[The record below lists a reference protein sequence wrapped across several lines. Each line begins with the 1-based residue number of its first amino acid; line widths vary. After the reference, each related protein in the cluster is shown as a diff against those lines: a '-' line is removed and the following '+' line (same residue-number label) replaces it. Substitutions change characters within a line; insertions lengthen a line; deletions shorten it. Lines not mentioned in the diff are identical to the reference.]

1 MQAEIS
7 LDVSYHYHRSERKF
21 LPHVS
26 VVVYHP
32 SCAVEVY
39 SGDTQQ
45 AMVVEHDGIQYAA
58 RFIQHSERE
67 DITIISGEQ
76 KFRVQQVQGVPF
88 LHVPEYTLPVKLRL
102 NGLPFSEIAQE
113 RGYTYLV

>member
-1 MQAEIS
+1 MQTEIS
-7 LDVSYHYHRSERKF
+7 LDVSYHYSRSERKII
-21 LPHVS
+21 PHVS

-32 SCAVEVY
+32 SNAVAVY

-45 AMVVEHDGIQYAA
+45 AMISEHDGIQHAA
-58 RFIQHSERE
+58 RFFQRGERE
-67 DITIISGEQ
+67 DITIISGAQ
-76 KFRVQQVQGVPF
+76 KFRVQQVQGEPF

-113 RGYTYLV
+113 RDYMYLA